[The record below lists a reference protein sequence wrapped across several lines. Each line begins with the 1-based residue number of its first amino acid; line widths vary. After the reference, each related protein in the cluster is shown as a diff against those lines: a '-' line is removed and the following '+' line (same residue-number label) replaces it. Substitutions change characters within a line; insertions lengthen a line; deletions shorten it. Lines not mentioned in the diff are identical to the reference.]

1 MVAQAVAAND
11 RYSDKYEE
19 DVKIIRKFVKS
30 EIGEDIGRGDLF
42 FDIAPKGRF
51 TAKVVSKGDGILAGI
66 KYARILAN
74 AEKFDCKFLLR
85 DGDNV
90 KKGDTVAKL
99 EGKASILLSSER
111 TFLNILQHASG
122 IATSAN
128 KYAKL
133 LENSEVV
140 LLDTRKTRPN
150 LRNFEKYASRVGGA
164 INHRLG
170 LDDCL
175 MLKDTHLKTIDNLK
189 EFIKKA
195 RKRISWVTKIEIE
208 CESFSQ
214 AVEAMKAGG
223 DIIMCDNMT
232 PQQIIEV
239 SQYRDEKHPHVL
251 LEASGNI
258 TEENIQ
264 KYISSGVDAISS
276 GSIIH
281 QATWLDF
288 SMRFD

>member
-1 MVAQAVAAND
+1 MINI
-11 RYSDKYEE
+11 K
-19 DVKIIRKFVKS
+19 KFVKAA
-30 EIGEDIGRGDLF
+30 IIEDNGRGDLF

-51 TAKVVSKGDGILAGI
+51 TARVIAKDEGVLAGV
-66 KYARILAN
+66 KYARIVARS
-74 AEKFDCKFLLR
+74 EKFDCKFLKH
-85 DGDNV
+85 DGDHV
-90 KKGDTVAKL
+90 KRGDIIAQL

-111 TFLNILQHASG
+111 TFLNMLQHASG
-122 IATSAN
+122 IATMAN

-133 LENSEVV
+133 IEGTGVV
-140 LLDTRKTRPN
+140 LLDTRKTRPQ
-150 LRNFEKYASRVGGA
+150 LRDFEKYASRVGGA

-175 MLKDTHLKTIDNLK
+175 MLKDTHLKTIVDLK
-189 EFIKKA
+189 AFMKTA

-208 CESFSQ
+208 CETFKQ
-214 AVEAMKAGG
+214 VEEAMDAGA

-232 PQQIIEV
+232 PEQIVEV
-239 SQYRDEKHPHVL
+239 VKYRNENYPHVL

-258 TEENIQ
+258 SLDTIQ
-264 KYISSGVDAISS
+264 GYAKTGVDAISS

-288 SMRFD
+288 SMKFD

>member
-1 MVAQAVAAND
+1 MINI
-11 RYSDKYEE
+11 K
-19 DVKIIRKFVKS
+19 KFVKNA
-30 EIGEDIGRGDLF
+30 IIEDNGRGDLF
-42 FDIAPKGRF
+42 FDVAPKGRF
-51 TAKVVSKGDGILAGI
+51 TARVISKSEGILAGV
-66 KYARILAN
+66 KYAKVLARS
-74 AEKFDCKFLLR
+74 EKFDCKFLKR
-85 DGDNV
+85 DGDELR
-90 KKGDTVAKL
+90 KGEIIAEL

-111 TFLNILQHASG
+111 TFLNLLQHSSG
-122 IATSAN
+122 IATMAN

-133 LENSEVV
+133 MEGTNVA
-140 LLDTRKTRPN
+140 LLDTRKTRPQ
-150 LRNFEKYASRVGGA
+150 LRDFEKYASRIGGA

-175 MLKDTHLKTIDNLK
+175 MLKDTHLRTIDNLE

-208 CESFSQ
+208 CETFEQ
-214 AVEAMKAGG
+214 VKEAMSAGA

-232 PQQIIEV
+232 PEKIEEV
-239 SQYRDEKHPHVL
+239 VKYRNDKFPHIL

-258 TEENIQ
+258 NLETINT
-264 KYISSGVDAISS
+264 YASTGVDAISS

-288 SMRFD
+288 SMKFD

>member
-1 MVAQAVAAND
+1 MGIN
-11 RYSDKYEE
+11 
-19 DVKIIRKFVKS
+19 IRKFVKNA
-30 EIGEDIGRGDLF
+30 IIEDNGRGDLF

-51 TAKVVSKGDGILAGI
+51 TANVVAKDDGIIAGV
-66 KYARILAN
+66 KYAKVLART
-74 AEKFDCKFLLR
+74 EKFDCKFLLK
-85 DGDNV
+85 DGEEV
-90 KKGDTVAKL
+90 KKGDIIAQL
-99 EGKASILLSSER
+99 EGKASVLLSSER

-122 IATSAN
+122 IATSAS

-133 LENSEVV
+133 LEGSDVV
-140 LLDTRKTRPN
+140 LLDTRKTRPQ

-175 MLKDTHLKTIDNLK
+175 MLKDTHLKTIPDLK
-189 EFIKKA
+189 EFIKEA

-208 CESFSQ
+208 CETFTQ
-214 AVEAMKAGG
+214 VQEAMDAGA

-232 PQQIIEV
+232 PKQIQEV
-239 SQYRDEKHPHVL
+239 SSFRDETYPHIL

-258 TEENIQ
+258 TEQNIQ
-264 KYISSGVDAISS
+264 SYLNSGIDAISS

-288 SMRFD
+288 SMKFD

>member
-1 MVAQAVAAND
+1 MAIN
-11 RYSDKYEE
+11 
-19 DVKIIRKFVKS
+19 IRKFVKNA
-30 EIGEDIGRGDLF
+30 IIEDNGRGDLF

-51 TAKVVSKGDGILAGI
+51 TAHVIAKDEGIIAGV
-66 KYARILAN
+66 KYAKVLAR
-74 AEKFDCKFLLR
+74 AEKFDCKFLLK
-85 DGDNV
+85 DGQEV
-90 KKGDTVAKL
+90 KKGDVIAEL

-122 IATSAN
+122 IATNAN
-128 KYAKL
+128 RYAKL
-133 LENSEVV
+133 LEGSDVV
-140 LLDTRKTRPN
+140 LLDTRKTRPG
-150 LRNFEKYASRVGGA
+150 LRDFEKYASRVGGA

-175 MLKDTHLKTIDNLK
+175 MLKDTHLKTIPDLK
-189 EFIKKA
+189 EFVKTA

-208 CESFSQ
+208 CETFEQ
-214 AVEAMKAGG
+214 VKEAMDAGA

-232 PQQIIEV
+232 PEQIKEV
-239 SQYRDEKHPHVL
+239 SVFRDENYPHIL

-258 TEENIQ
+258 TTETITGYLE
-264 KYISSGVDAISS
+264 SGIDAISS

-288 SMRFD
+288 SMKFE

>member
-1 MVAQAVAAND
+1 MGLD
-11 RYSDKYEE
+11 IK
-19 DVKIIRKFVKS
+19 KFVKS
-30 EIGEDIGRGDLF
+30 AINEDNGRGDLF

-51 TAKVVSKGDGILAGI
+51 TARVIAKDDGILAGV
-66 KYARILAN
+66 KYARVLARG
-74 AEKFDCKFLLR
+74 EKFDCKFLIK
-85 DGDNV
+85 DGELV
-90 KKGDTVAKL
+90 KKGDVIAEL
-99 EGKASILLSSER
+99 EGKASVLLSSER

-128 KYAKL
+128 RYSKL
-133 LENSEVV
+133 LEGSGVV
-140 LLDTRKTRPN
+140 LLDTRKTRPL

-175 MLKDTHLKTIDNLK
+175 MLKDTHLKTITNLK
-189 EFIKKA
+189 EFIVGA

-208 CESFSQ
+208 CESFDQS
-214 AVEAMKAGG
+214 VEAMEAGG

-232 PQQIIEV
+232 PEQIHEV
-239 SQYRDEKHPHVL
+239 SEYRKTHHSHVL

-258 TEENIQ
+258 TDETIQ
-264 KYISSGVDAISS
+264 SYLKSGVDAISS

-288 SMRFD
+288 SMKFD